1 MSIHRSLRGVDTL
14 KGDRS
19 VLTRIERIQTL
30 KKEGRFDVE
39 EGSPWNLPKVRTKF
53 KSTSVKKAKAA
64 AAGGKDA
71 KDAKPAKE
79 AKEAKP
85 AKGAKGK

>member
-19 VLTRIERIQTL
+19 VLTRIERIQSL
-30 KKEGRFDVE
+30 QKDGRFDAASQ
-39 EGSPWNLPKVRTKF
+39 SPWNLPKVRTKF
-53 KSTSVKKAKAA
+53 KVATAKKAKAA
-64 AAGGKDA
+64 AAAEK
-71 KDAKPAKE
+71 
-79 AKEAKP
+79 KEAKP